1 MSSPRRLVFTNRKG
15 GVGKT
20 TTSVNIAA
28 ALAHM
33 GYSVLL
39 VDTDPQAHATMSLGI
54 SQSQLTG
61 DVSDVAQGR
70 MHVSDVIQSSY
81 VPRLQVLPSSRRL
94 SDFERRYA
102 NSLEARF
109 WIKKQLE
116 PEIQRHDFTV
126 FDTPPTTQLLTL
138 GSLIAGAEAF
148 VPMQAHF
155 LAMEGMIEIIELVEQ
170 TRRHYNPDLTVR
182 GIIPTFYDSGAA
194 FSQQMM
200 EELRRRLGE
209 EVVLHPVRQN
219 RALAEAPGNGHTIFQ
234 HNLRSEGALD
244 YYKVAM
250 QIRNM
255 GAPATERPAEG

>member
-1 MSSPRRLVFTNRKG
+1 MSVPRRLVFTNRKG

-33 GYSVLL
+33 GFSVLL

-54 SQSQLTG
+54 SQSDLSG

-70 MHVSDVIQSSY
+70 MHAADVLRRTY
-81 VPRLQVLPSSRRL
+81 VPRLKVLPSSRRL

-109 WIKKQLE
+109 WLRKQLE
-116 PEIQRHDFTV
+116 AEMDRHDYTV

-138 GSLIAGAEAF
+138 GALVAGAEAY

-170 TRRHYNPDLTVR
+170 TRRHYNPILSVR
-182 GIIPTFYDSGAA
+182 GIIPTFYDQGAA
-194 FSQQMM
+194 FSEQMM
-200 EELRRRLGE
+200 SELRDRLGAD
-209 EVVLHPVRQN
+209 VVLPPIRQN
-219 RALAEAPGNGHTIFQ
+219 RALAEAPGSGHTIFQ
-234 HNLRSEGALD
+234 HNLRSDGALD
-244 YYKVAM
+244 YYRVAVR
-250 QIRNM
+250 IRDM
-255 GAPATERPAEG
+255 GPPAAE